1 MVTYSVSL
9 LGGNIAILCKIA
21 DGTGQIVVF
30 IFNGKQH
37 GAVGAALDA
46 AGGSIGNIGFHADLG
61 GHAGNDGLAGG
72 IGPIE
77 HHTNEPGTGQ
87 GTQQTFRIS
96 LREDQP
102 AGGFRFGVGEY
113 CTNFALLHHL
123 AFLQD
128 GIGGLGIESTGGFI
142 AQQHLGVGGQRPRD
156 GDTLLLAA
164 GKLGRVG
171 RGFIAQAH
179 QLQQ

>member
-1 MVTYSVSL
+1 MT
-9 LGGNIAILCKIA
+9 
-21 DGTGQIVVF
+21 
-30 IFNGKQH
+30 
-37 GAVGAALDA
+37 
-46 AGGSIGNIGFHADLG
+46 
-61 GHAGNDGLAGG
+61 
-72 IGPIE
+72 
-77 HHTNEPGTGQ
+77 
-87 GTQQTFRIS
+87 
-96 LREDQP
+96 
-102 AGGFRFGVGEY
+102 AGGF
-113 CTNFALLHHL
+113 HHAHL
-123 AFLQD
+123 MGDDNDSDAEFLIDLPDELQD